1 MKYCS
6 HCGSEI
12 HDEAVICVRCGCS
25 VESNRQVPV
34 NCKDDTLITVV
45 KVFMILGCIVE
56 GASCFL
62 IPLAWCIPMTITVFN
77 RLRDRQ
83 PISTGMKVCV
93 LLFVNIVAGICLLC
107 MDDNK

>member
-12 HDEAVICVRCGCS
+12 HDEAVICVKCGCS
-25 VESNRQVPV
+25 VEPVRQATASN
-34 NCKDDTLITVV
+34 KDDTLITVI
-45 KVFMILGCIVE
+45 KIFMIIGCIAE
-56 GASCFL
+56 ASFFL

-107 MDDNK
+107 MDNN